1 MLVFYP
7 RMEYNSRMNKIIITI
22 SIVLLSGCGHFTRV
36 ENVYI
41 DNSAV
46 NNYVG
51 NPCGFW
57 LGDKCIYFKPTARNP
72 DAPRNS
78 NVK

>member
-1 MLVFYP
+1 
-7 RMEYNSRMNKIIITI
+7 MNKILLA
-22 SIVLLSGCGHFTRV
+22 IVCMTLVGCGHFTRM

-41 DNSAV
+41 DNSSV

-51 NPCGFW
+51 NPCGLW

-72 DAPRNS
+72 DAPLKGN
-78 NVK
+78 K

>member
-1 MLVFYP
+1 
-7 RMEYNSRMNKIIITI
+7 MNKI
-22 SIVLLSGCGHFTRV
+22 LLAILTMTLVGCGHFTKL

-51 NPCGFW
+51 NPCAFFVN
-57 LGDKCIYFKPTARNP
+57 DKCIYMKPTARNP
-72 DAPRNS
+72 DT
-78 NVK
+78 K